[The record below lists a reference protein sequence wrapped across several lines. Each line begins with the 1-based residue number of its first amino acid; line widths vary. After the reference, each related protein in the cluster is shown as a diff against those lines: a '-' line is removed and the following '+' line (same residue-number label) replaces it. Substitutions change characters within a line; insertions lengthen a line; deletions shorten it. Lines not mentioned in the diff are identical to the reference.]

1 MSTCQLK
8 RKHHPINVLFLLATL
23 LSLVFGVQAEEKIH
37 KSHAITIHG
46 DPKYPADFTHFDFV
60 NPDAPKGGTLR
71 LASISSSGFDSLNPF
86 IVKGIAASGMTALY
100 NNYFYDTLLYHS
112 EDEPFTMYGL
122 LAEQMEWPEN
132 RAWIIFH
139 LRKNIHFHDG
149 PPLTAED
156 VVFSFNLLQKEG
168 HPIYKTYYANVEQ
181 VEALDKWRVKF
192 TFTPGDNRELAMIIG
207 QFAVLPKHY
216 WSQHTFNKT
225 SLTPPIGSG
234 PYTISHVDAG
244 RSITYK
250 RDPNYWGK
258 DLPVNRGKYNFDTIR
273 YDYYRDP
280 TVAIEALKAGEY
292 DFRLENSAKNWAT
305 QYQGKLFTRQAM
317 VKKTLPD
324 LSRAGLQGFV
334 YNIRR
339 PIFADSKVRQAL
351 SYAYDFEWANK
362 NLFYNSYERTDSFFE
377 NSEMASSGLP
387 SPEEVK
393 ILEPFKDQLPKALF
407 TQPFEL
413 PKTDGSGNNRQQLRQ
428 ALRLLKEAGYTLK
441 EGKLVNQKTNK
452 PFTFEILLA
461 QPEME
466 RVVLPFQESL
476 KKLGIDMTIRQ
487 VDAQQY
493 VKRVQS
499 FNFDMIIGG
508 FGQSQSPGNE
518 QRDFWHSSQADIQG
532 SRNYIGIKNPVVDQL
547 IDKIISASSRETL
560 INYCRALDRVLLW
573 NHYVIPQ
580 YHINQ
585 HRMVYWNKFGQP
597 KIAPKYSFTL
607 DTWWEDPQKAEKI
620 KSLRKKAN

>member
-1 MSTCQLK
+1 MLTCQIK
-8 RKHHPINVLFLLATL
+8 RKPHPINILFLLATL
-23 LSLVFGVQAEEKIH
+23 LGFSFGLHAEEKIY

-46 DPKYPADFTHFDFV
+46 EPKYPADFTHFDFV
-60 NPDAPKGGTLR
+60 NPEAPKGGTLH
-71 LASISSSGFDSLNPF
+71 LATISSSGFDSLNPF
-86 IVKGIAASGMTALY
+86 IVKGIAASGLTPLN

-112 EDEPFTMYGL
+112 KDEPFTMYGL

-139 LRKNIHFHDG
+139 LHKNIHFHDG
-149 PPLTAED
+149 HPLTAED

-168 HPIYKTYYANVEQ
+168 HPLYKTYYANVEH

-234 PYTISHVDAG
+234 PYTISQVDAG
-244 RSITYK
+244 RSITYQ

-258 DLPVNRGKYNFDTIR
+258 DLPVNRGKYNFNTIR

-292 DFRLENSAKNWAT
+292 DFRSENSAKNWAT
-305 QYQGKLFTRQAM
+305 QYQGKLFTNQAM
-317 VKKTLPD
+317 IKKTLPN
-324 LSRAGLQGFV
+324 LSRAGLQGFI

-339 PIFADSKVRQAL
+339 PVFADTKVRQAL

-362 NLFYNSYERTDSFFE
+362 NLFYNSYQRTDSFFE
-377 NSEMASSGLP
+377 NSEMAASGLP
-387 SPEEVK
+387 SPAELK
-393 ILEPFKDQLPKALF
+393 ILEPFKKELPEAMF
-407 TQPFEL
+407 TQAFEL

-428 ALRLLKEAGYTLK
+428 ALRLLKEAGYALK
-441 EGKLVNQKTNK
+441 EGKLINQQTNQ
-452 PFTFEILLA
+452 PFSFEILLA

-466 RVVLPFQESL
+466 RIVLPFQENL
-476 KKLGIDMTIRQ
+476 KKLGIEMTIRQ

-493 VKRVQS
+493 IKRLRS
-499 FNFDMIIGG
+499 FDFDMFVGS

-518 QRDFWHSSQADIQG
+518 QRDFWHSSQADITG
-532 SRNYIGIKNPVVDQL
+532 SRNYIGIKNPVIDQL
-547 IDKIISASSRETL
+547 VDKIITAPSREAL

-580 YHINQ
+580 FHINQ
-585 HRMVYWNKFGQP
+585 YRLAYWNKFGQP
-597 KIAPKYSFTL
+597 EVTPKYSFTL
-607 DTWWEDPQKAEKI
+607 DTWWEDPKKAEKI
-620 KSLRKKAN
+620 KSFRKKAN